1 MTEGPKDLFY
11 RKADKFLLKIGDK
24 NNYFNPDAS
33 GDNKN
38 WKWLKTYAENVIE
51 EMSKNKRELIITDD
65 NNPRYLTE
73 IKYYINRYIFEN
85 DTNIAD
91 LYETIQGERSYMIV
105 YDHLK
110 KILEENFL
118 KIDTKNKN
126 YITKIELVDKV
137 EKDNIDRFFSKNII
151 VINDDDISVNKTN
164 LVSLNKELNE
174 FNYNYKEDKKNNFID
189 INFSNT
195 NYIYAGK
202 DKDIKLLNIGNNSY
216 QDFLINENITQEPV
230 LQDLSEG
237 TSTNRKLK
245 DLILSIKN
253 RHNMIHIQE
262 GEINVYQ
269 GYMTRGVFFYY
280 KTILDVLVKK
290 LKGKVDIDPKDYKF
304 LPISI
309 SIMIYDIIFKN
320 IYNTMTDDEV
330 INFKELNNGQ
340 NDMSKFATLFY
351 VEMKPFLD
359 QYKACDSTQKVKF
372 FCNINDNEGAL
383 NKYGDNNIMNS
394 IKKKIPI
401 ETSSE
406 TKRVFSIKEPKGDP
420 VNYDTLTIDIN
431 TLEKEDNNTKE
442 CESFNVYFNKVFD
455 KTKPQVMA
463 PYIAA
468 SNVINNYEGLMLFTF
483 GYSGVGKSFTIFGGG
498 DTPGVL
504 SSIFSSI
511 QNVDDVTVKIY
522 EIYGM
527 GLNKIDNF
535 NNNVYHK
542 YVNHKIDDNNSITE
556 STVVDK
562 INDIPGQEINI
573 RDLPKFLKKLNSI
586 NDEIEDRRGKI
597 KPNINYSVGSLK
609 DGEINIKTIKKTKNN
624 PDSSRSILCYELIIN
639 KDDKKIPFIIVDLP
653 GKEII
658 KDSFGEE
665 GEALLKINLNSKIND
680 EFLNN
685 NFSNILKNIQTLSP
699 KDTDDIFEGID
710 IEPEKKIKDIKVKY
724 SILQDTTG
732 TSGLPFKIK
741 LLQDAEVNI
750 NKNNIQIESTS
761 NNDIEN
767 LILYIPNLL
776 ILKQKHNKVT
786 DNKIILPLNGIGS
799 TFKDKLYLG
808 FNKNYS
814 RFIKEITI
822 NDYNNPKNDNIKF
835 KLTLNLNI
843 NFKPYIQHASLNFA
857 NLKGEIDKALLNDTE
872 STNVS
877 YYSILVSELQKLK
890 QQSNIESNK
899 VKLIKAMND
908 AVNYSK
914 PKEPKELKGPHPILK
929 LTQILDRINDKNYIE
944 DYKNNAEKCFRYTK
958 SAEGIFINENIN
970 GIMQLMINKK
980 GLGNNMTLMSADY
993 EESKMFYNTKLDINP
1008 SFNKT
1013 LIYDNLYKQYEENQ
1027 GLQNIDNMYAFFVV
1041 ANISKNERI
1050 KQKLICNAKRDT
1062 NGNYPSKNEV
1072 GWECDEEALAKEKE
1086 EALIQQKGEIEKDRV
1101 AKKDTKKKGINA
1113 KKEELKTLNN
1123 SVISR
1128 IKKNDPPISIKN
1140 YFDKNENLA
1149 KIFLEEFNK
1158 KNIKLSSDQY
1168 ISKLAEA
1175 LYNETENKEL
1185 RKITDD
1191 IPKKDVSKKDV
1202 SNVFDDII
1210 QNFNQLDTDN
1220 NGSIDISEFK
1230 SAINRQLPKK
1240 KIDDNMIQLMFNEID
1255 TDRSG
1260 FITLKEFETDM
1271 KKQSGQGG
1279 GGADRKL
1286 YIREM
1291 CKTQIALFRE
1301 LQSTINTIVNP
1312 DN

>member
-1 MTEGPKDLFY
+1 
-11 RKADKFLLKIGDK
+11 
-24 NNYFNPDAS
+24 
-33 GDNKN
+33 
-38 WKWLKTYAENVIE
+38 
-51 EMSKNKRELIITDD
+51 
-65 NNPRYLTE
+65 
-73 IKYYINRYIFEN
+73 
-85 DTNIAD
+85 
-91 LYETIQGERSYMIV
+91 
-105 YDHLK
+105 
-110 KILEENFL
+110 
-118 KIDTKNKN
+118 
-126 YITKIELVDKV
+126 
-137 EKDNIDRFFSKNII
+137 
-151 VINDDDISVNKTN
+151 
-164 LVSLNKELNE
+164 
-174 FNYNYKEDKKNNFID
+174 
-189 INFSNT
+189 
-195 NYIYAGK
+195 
-202 DKDIKLLNIGNNSY
+202 
-216 QDFLINENITQEPV
+216 
-230 LQDLSEG
+230 
-237 TSTNRKLK
+237 
-245 DLILSIKN
+245 
-253 RHNMIHIQE
+253 
-262 GEINVYQ
+262 
-269 GYMTRGVFFYY
+269 
-280 KTILDVLVKK
+280 
-290 LKGKVDIDPKDYKF
+290 
-304 LPISI
+304 
-309 SIMIYDIIFKN
+309 
-320 IYNTMTDDEV
+320 MTDDEV

-699 KDTDDIFEGID
+699 KDTDDIFEGIA
-710 IEPEKKIKDIKVKY
+710 IETEKKIKDIKVKY

-750 NKNNIQIESTS
+750 NKNNIIIESTS

-799 TFKDKLYLG
+799 TFEDKLYLG
-808 FNKNYS
+808 FNKDYS
-814 RFIKEITI
+814 KFIKEITK
-822 NDYNNPKNDNIKF
+822 NDYTNSKKDNIKF
-835 KLTLNLNI
+835 KLTLKLDKK
-843 NFKPYIQHASLNFA
+843 FKPYIQHTSLNFA

-877 YYSILVSELQKLK
+877 YYSISVSELQKLK

-914 PKEPKELKGPHPILK
+914 PKELKEPHPILK

-1013 LIYDNLYKQYEENQ
+1013 LIYDNLYKQYEETQ
-1027 GLQNIDNMYAFFVV
+1027 ELQNIDNMYAFFVV

-1101 AKKDTKKKGINA
+1101 ANKDTKKKGINA

-1175 LYNETENKEL
+1175 LYNETENKKL

-1191 IPKKDVSKKDV
+1191 ILKKDV

-1230 SAINRQLPKK
+1230 SAIKRQLPKK
-1240 KIDDNMIQLMFNEID
+1240 EIDDNMIQLMFNEID

>member
-1 MTEGPKDLFY
+1 MTEGTKDLFY
-11 RKADKFLLKIGDK
+11 RKADKFLLKIGDGDN

-51 EMSKNKRELIITDD
+51 EMSVKKRQTTIETNNRHLI
-65 NNPRYLTE
+65 E
-73 IKYYINRYIFEN
+73 IKYYINRYIFEVNAGSTIEIN
-85 DTNIAD
+85 DKDN
-91 LYETIQGERSYMIV
+91 SYMIV
-105 YDHLK
+105 YDYLK
-110 KILEENFL
+110 DILVKQFL
-118 KIDTKNKN
+118 NNINNNKKE
-126 YITKIELVDKV
+126 ITKVDSTL
-137 EKDNIDRFFSKNII
+137 KDTIDKFSKQGII
-151 VINDDDISVNKTN
+151 KKTSNESKDDISVNKTN
-164 LVSLNKELNE
+164 LEKLNNELNSY
-174 FNYNYKEDKKNNFID
+174 NYNYKEGEENNFIG
-189 INFSNT
+189 INFSEN
-195 NYIYAGK
+195 NYIYASK

-216 QDFLINENITQEPV
+216 QDFLINKENITEAPV

-330 INFKELNNGQ
+330 INFKELNKGQ

-383 NKYGDNNIMNS
+383 NKYGDNNIIMNS

-542 YVNHKIDDNNSITE
+542 YVNHIIDDNNSIKE
-556 STVVDK
+556 STVVDAIK
-562 INDIPGQEINI
+562 DIPGQQINI
-573 RDLPKFLKKLNSI
+573 RHLPKFLKKLNSI

-699 KDTDDIFEGID
+699 KDTDDIFEGIA
-710 IEPEKKIKDIKVKY
+710 IETEKKIKDIKVKY

-750 NKNNIQIESTS
+750 NKNNIIIESTS

-799 TFKDKLYLG
+799 TFEDKLYLG

-814 RFIKEITI
+814 RFIKEITK
-822 NDYNNPKNDNIKF
+822 NDYTNSKKDNIKF

-877 YYSILVSELQKLK
+877 YYSISVSELQKLK

-914 PKEPKELKGPHPILK
+914 PKELKGPHPILK

-993 EESKMFYNTKLDINP
+993 EESKMFYNKKLDINP

-1013 LIYDNLYKQYEENQ
+1013 LIYDNLYKQYEETQ
-1027 GLQNIDNMYAFFVV
+1027 ELQNIDNMYAFFVV

-1175 LYNETENKEL
+1175 LYNETENKKL

-1191 IPKKDVSKKDV
+1191 IPKKDV

-1230 SAINRQLPKK
+1230 SAIKRQLPKK
-1240 KIDDNMIQLMFNEID
+1240 NIDDNMIQLMFNEID

-1271 KKQSGQGG
+1271 KNQSGQGG